1 MLNLKVK
8 SGAKA
13 MELQISI
20 FLDYL
25 AVERGLAKN
34 TVESYRFDLKQ
45 IKAFC
50 AKRQVLEPGQIDRV
64 LVLNYLLELK
74 KLGRSAATIARHM
87 AALKVFC
94 RFLLDEGLLV
104 KDPTA
109 NLESPGSGKKLPGV
123 LGQSEMELLLEQ
135 PRVGNPAGLRD
146 KAMLE
151 LMYATGMRVS
161 ELLALDVEHVDLES
175 GYVRCT
181 GKGSKERIIP
191 VGLIAKNF
199 LIEYLRRGR
208 AKITTNRAESA
219 LFLNMRG
226 QRLSRQGF
234 WKIIKK
240 HARKAG
246 LMEITPHTLRHS
258 FATHLL
264 ENGADLRS
272 VQEMLGHADI
282 TTTQIYTHL
291 TDTRLREAF
300 NKSHPRALKRV
311 DG

>member
-1 MLNLKVK
+1 M
-8 SGAKA
+8 
-13 MELQISI
+13 
-20 FLDYL
+20 DYL

-34 TVESYRFDLKQ
+34 TIESYQFDLKTF
-45 IKAFC
+45 KAFC
-50 AKRQVLEPGQIDRV
+50 TKRQVLEVGQIDRV

-74 KLGRSAATIARHM
+74 KMGRSAATVARHM

-94 RFLLDEGLLV
+94 RFLVDEGLLFG
-104 KDPTA
+104 DPTA
-109 NLESPGSGKKLPGV
+109 NLESPGSGRKLPGV
-123 LGQSEMELLLEQ
+123 LGQSEVELLLEQ
-135 PRVGNPAGLRD
+135 PRTGNAAGLRD

-161 ELLALDVEHVDLES
+161 ELISLDVEHIDLET

-191 VGLIAKNF
+191 VGTIAKHF
-199 LIEYLRRGR
+199 LMEYLGRGR
-208 AKITTNRAESA
+208 AKITASRTESA

-226 QRLSRQGF
+226 KRLSRQGF

-246 LMEITPHTLRHS
+246 IREITPHTLRHS

-300 NKSHPRALKRV
+300 NKSHPRALRKA
-311 DG
+311 GG